1 MFEKF
6 ASLFKKEG
14 QYFLFT
20 DDFCDFLQ
28 ERHHLHFIH
37 RKKDLNIPLLQET
50 YKTISRKLL
59 PVELKKEDVWAYSRY
74 KGSIFGLYKKDKLG
88 FFFLIDNPIEIQ
100 IEFKRETPN
109 KEQPFPFHKDIN
121 TFLDIKIPSK
131 SDQVLA
137 AKIVD
142 SFVQKSILLL
152 IPNMTRGDKIIFNR
166 SGIFIETRKEL
177 TKEEVNIILS
187 LLFQASTNLR
197 HLAENY

>member
-28 ERHHLHFIH
+28 ERHHLYFIH
-37 RKKDLNIPLLQET
+37 RKKDLNTPLLQET

-59 PVELKKEDVWAYSRY
+59 PVDLKKEDVWAYSRY
-74 KGSIFGLYKKDKLG
+74 KGSIFGLYKREKLG

-100 IEFKRETPN
+100 IEFKRETPS

-137 AKIVD
+137 AKVVD

-152 IPNMTRGDKIIFNR
+152 IPNMIKGDKIIFNR